1 MKPSLLKITAAA
13 TVISLA
19 TPACSNMTPGEN
31 AALFGSLAA
40 VAVGVPL
47 ALAGVDPNITVPIAA
62 GAGVLAGATAFL
74 IAKHQATVE
83 QRRIAEARARAYLA
97 RVQNE
102 QARQIAASRTRT
114 QTQAVTK
121 APIQTPVE
129 IPRYIAV
136 STPPGENYQSPNA
149 VMIYDTQRQA
159 LVGND
164 VYELKS
170 APKIGSV
177 SKYDTIQATYVG
189 AGEI

>member
-1 MKPSLLKITAAA
+1 MKTTLFKVTALA
-13 TVISLA
+13 TAISLA
-19 TPACSNMTPGEN
+19 GVGCSNMTPGEN
-31 AALFGSLAA
+31 AALFGSLSA

-83 QRRIAEARARAYLA
+83 QRRIAEARALAYLA
-97 RVQNE
+97 RVQRE
-102 QARQIAASRTRT
+102 QARQIAASRV
-114 QTQAVTK
+114 QPQA
-121 APIQTPVE
+121 APIEV
-129 IPRYIAV
+129 PRYIAV
-136 STPPGENYQSPNA
+136 ATAPSENYKSQSA
-149 VMIYDTQRQA
+149 VMVYDTQRQA

-170 APKIGSV
+170 APKVGTV